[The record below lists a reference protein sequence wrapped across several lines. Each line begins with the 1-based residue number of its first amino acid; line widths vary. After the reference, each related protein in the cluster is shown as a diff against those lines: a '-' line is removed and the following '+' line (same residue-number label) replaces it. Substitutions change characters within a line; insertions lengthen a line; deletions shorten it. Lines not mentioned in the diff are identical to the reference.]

1 MIFTDNT
8 ELILSSEFKTI
19 NYLNKKGERNTFPL
33 HMALEASNPEL
44 SKRLKYTREILS
56 HMLNSNANQP
66 VHHSNQQEGD
76 N

>member
-1 MIFTDNT
+1 
-8 ELILSSEFKTI
+8 
-19 NYLNKKGERNTFPL
+19 
-33 HMALEASNPEL
+33 MALEASNPEL